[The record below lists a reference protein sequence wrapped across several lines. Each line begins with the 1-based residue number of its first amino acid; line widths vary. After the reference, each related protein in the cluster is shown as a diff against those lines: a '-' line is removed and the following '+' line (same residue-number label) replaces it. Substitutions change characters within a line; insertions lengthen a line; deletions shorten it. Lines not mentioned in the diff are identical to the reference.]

1 MKTIKN
7 IALIAIVIL
16 LGLTSCKKTNDFG
29 GAASIKG
36 NVTLKGVSVNKAI
49 VYLSL
54 GATTASSNHDAT
66 TVTDDAGNYS
76 FKGLLRGDYFV
87 TAEYTNATGQTFT
100 SGGGHVTIGD
110 KKGTVTADL
119 TVQ

>member
-29 GAASIKG
+29 GSATIKG
-36 NVTLKGVSVNKAI
+36 NVTLKGVSVSKAV
-49 VYLSL
+49 VYLTFNATAASSTHN
-54 GATTASSNHDAT
+54 ATTI
-66 TVTDDAGNYS
+66 TDESGN
-76 FKGLLRGDYFV
+76 FTFGGLLRGDYFV
-87 TAEYTNATGQTFT
+87 TAEYTNASGQTFT
-100 SGGGHVTIGD
+100 SGGGHATIGD